1 MTEHTTHLTAG
12 TRYRVRTWKREH
24 ESERPTRGIRIY
36 KPYNLIT
43 YLVRWSFESIL
54 KSDQEIRKNVTTV
67 RNMYDAFLVMSS
79 MSDGTLAYPP
89 VSEKG
94 DSNLNGMSF
103 EVRYTYSSHHQCPI
117 LSYSLSTFLQSTRN
131 VSFSYPGSQT
141 ATPSLDNVS
150 MNIKPGQLVVIVG
163 ANGSGKSTL
172 IRILSRLYDPTS
184 GQVLIDGR
192 SSSDY
197 RIDDLRRATVILSQ
211 ETSIYPV
218 SLAENIGLGYPDFS
232 SNKDMIIEAAK
243 EGGALDFILKL
254 NKGIDTVLD
263 PLMHII
269 SANLYSSNMTHPLY
283 EEMANL
289 EKTIDVSGGERQR
302 VSA

>member
-1 MTEHTTHLTAG
+1 
-12 TRYRVRTWKREH
+12 
-24 ESERPTRGIRIY
+24 
-36 KPYNLIT
+36 
-43 YLVRWSFESIL
+43 
-54 KSDQEIRKNVTTV
+54 
-67 RNMYDAFLVMSS
+67 

-94 DSNLNGMSF
+94 DSSTNGMSF
-103 EVRYTYSSHHQCPI
+103 EVRYIYSSHHQCPM
-117 LSYSLSTFLQSTRN
+117 LSYLQSTRN

-150 MNIKPGQLVVIVG
+150 MNINPGQLVVIVG

-184 GQVLIDGR
+184 GQVLIDGH

-197 RIDDLRRATVILSQ
+197 RINDLRRATVILSQ
-211 ETSIYPV
+211 DTSIYPL

-232 SNKDMIIEAAK
+232 SNKDMIMEAAK
-243 EGGALDFILKL
+243 EGGVFELIQKL
-254 NKGIDTVLD
+254 RKGIDTVLD
-263 PLMHII
+263 PFTHIC
-269 SANLYSSNMTHPLY
+269 SVNLRNNKTHPLY
-283 EEMANL
+283 KEM
-289 EKTIDVSGGERQR
+289 EKLDKKIDISGGERQR